1 MSFLER
7 CYFNGVTDAVAAQTS
22 ELEKLFA
29 EMGSALV
36 CYSGGIDS
44 ALMLAVAR
52 RALGDRAIG
61 LTAVSDSLSASE
73 REDAVRLAQAMGAR
87 HLLVESHEIEREG
100 YRKNG
105 PDRCFHCKSE
115 LYEIAVNKA
124 RELGIAAVVN
134 GTNKDDLGDYR
145 PGLEAAKQAGV
156 RSPLVELGL
165 GKSDVRA
172 LAKSL
177 DIDAWDKPAAA
188 CLSSR
193 IPYGTSVTR
202 ERLARIEGFESD
214 LRALGLRQLRVRYHD
229 TIARIEIDLD
239 ELPRLIAPG
248 VREAALD
255 AGKRHGF
262 RYVTLDLGGYRQGSH
277 NEVLVGRSLRLV

>member
-1 MSFLER
+1 MCQIHR
-7 CYFNGVTDAVAAQTS
+7 VTDALATQTS

-29 EMGSALV
+29 DMGSALV

-44 ALMLAVAR
+44 ALVLAVAR
-52 RALGDRAIG
+52 RALGDRALG

-73 REDAVRLAQAMGAR
+73 REDAVRLAASMGAK
-87 HLLVESHEIEREG
+87 HLLVESHEIERDG

-115 LYEIAVNKA
+115 LYEIAAEKA
-124 RELGIAAVVN
+124 RELGIAVVVN

-177 DIDAWDKPAAA
+177 
-188 CLSSR
+188 
-193 IPYGTSVTR
+193 
-202 ERLARIEGFESD
+202 
-214 LRALGLRQLRVRYHD
+214 
-229 TIARIEIDLD
+229 
-239 ELPRLIAPG
+239 
-248 VREAALD
+248 
-255 AGKRHGF
+255 
-262 RYVTLDLGGYRQGSH
+262 
-277 NEVLVGRSLRLV
+277 